1 MCWRKEGRTFDFSL
15 WIYQFLSWLHNRKT
29 RRGDMAGEDAEIKI
43 GTDAS
48 DDIFLLHLPLL
59 APSLATIV
67 ITPSSHYGPRKSQK
81 LQLGIHISF
90 KLWLRNKLA
99 KYLLRY
105 EEDATRRGAMRHCR
119 TLCLKN
125 HTHTFTWNFPYLPI
139 FWRNRSEQEQQQ
151 QHYNDLCISQEY
163 YYNISFHSQLLN
175 KRLTV
180 SSRKSL
186 LTGNEDF
193 RKSEK
198 RNWRV

>member
-1 MCWRKEGRTFDFSL
+1 MCWRNSEGRTFDFSL
-15 WIYQFLSWLHNRKT
+15 WIYQFLSWLHNGKT
-29 RRGDMAGEDAEIKI
+29 RRGDMAREGAEIKI

-125 HTHTFTWNFPYLPI
+125 HTHTHLLGTFLIYRSSAGIGASRSSSSSIIMISAFPKNIIIILVSTLNCSI
-139 FWRNRSEQEQQQ
+139 IDLRSQ
-151 QHYNDLCISQEY
+151 
-163 YYNISFHSQLLN
+163 
-175 KRLTV
+175 V
-180 SSRKSL
+180 
-186 LTGNEDF
+186 GNHF
-193 RKSEK
+193 
-198 RNWRV
+198 

>member
-15 WIYQFLSWLHNRKT
+15 WIYQFLSWLHNGKT
-29 RRGDMAGEDAEIKI
+29 RRGDMAGEGAEIKI

-139 FWRNRSEQEQQQ
+139 FSRNRS
-151 QHYNDLCISQEY
+151 NSSSSSIIMISAFPKNIIIILVSTLNCSIIDLRSQ
-163 YYNISFHSQLLN
+163 
-175 KRLTV
+175 V
-180 SSRKSL
+180 
-186 LTGNEDF
+186 GNHF
-193 RKSEK
+193 
-198 RNWRV
+198 